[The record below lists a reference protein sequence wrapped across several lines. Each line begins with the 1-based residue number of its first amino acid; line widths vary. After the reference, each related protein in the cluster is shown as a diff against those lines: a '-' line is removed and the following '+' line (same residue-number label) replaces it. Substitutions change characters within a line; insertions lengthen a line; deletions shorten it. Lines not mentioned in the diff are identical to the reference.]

1 MKSTGVTL
9 QSTYFTKNW
18 KKKHCV
24 TSSEICIN
32 RLGTTTQIFKVVDY
46 LSLMSEKLSHFR
58 KRQKHVARNIFPTP
72 QKKLYPCTS
81 EIFLELQKNRNN
93 SVCIKVKNFPKSR
106 SSRPELFLRK
116 GVPQICSKFTGE
128 HPLLC
133 NRPSAWMFSCEFTV
147 QFQNT
152 FS

>member
-32 RLGTTTQIFKVVDY
+32 RLGTTTLIFKVVDY
-46 LSLMSEKLSHFR
+46 LRLMSEKHSHFR
-58 KRQKHVARNIFPTP
+58 KRQKHVARKFFPTP

-81 EIFLELQKNRNN
+81 EIFLELCVSKRYKLKLEKNRNN

-106 SSRPELFLRK
+106 SSRPELFVRK
-116 GVPQICSKFTGE
+116 GVPQV
-128 HPLLC
+128 
-133 NRPSAWMFSCEFTV
+133 FSCEFTV
-147 QFQNT
+147 QFH
-152 FS
+152 FK